1 MTARNRIIYLQEPVT
16 ARDSFGGSAIPLVR
30 ATNRNE
36 SITLAE
42 TRDALLPKLLS
53 GELQTEEL
61 ER

>member
-42 TRDALLPKLLS
+42 TPVVAVAVRR
-53 GELQTEEL
+53 LQTEEL

>member
-42 TRDALLPKLLS
+42 TRDA
-53 GELQTEEL
+53 
-61 ER
+61 